1 MRRQNK
7 LLLFTLPWIVYF
19 LAFWLYPLAYS
30 FYLSLTDFQLLRG
43 NGSFIGFS
51 NYSRL
56 FSDPVFTKSLINT
69 FYFVFGTIP
78 ITTVAALILALFIAE
93 KIPGHR
99 IFQAAYFIPSITA
112 MVVIALIFYNLY
124 ARGGYI
130 HTLFRMV
137 GISPPQNGFLQSEK
151 TALWAIMAMDIWVAI
166 GYYVLIFL
174 AGIKAIPT
182 ELFEAARVDGAG
194 FWKRS
199 MGITI
204 PLIKSTFVFVIVL
217 NTIRSFQIFIE
228 IFVMTSGRPFN
239 STLTSVYFI
248 FDKGI
253 GRGDIGYASAAAYI
267 LFLIILIFSLLQF
280 KLINIKKP
288 TGPK

>member
-1 MRRQNK
+1 MSRQSK
-7 LLLFTLPWIVYF
+7 LLLFALPWVIYF
-19 LAFWLYPLAYS
+19 VVFWLYPLGYS

-43 NGSFIGFS
+43 TGRYIGFG
-51 NYSRL
+51 NYARL
-56 FSDPVFTKSLINT
+56 FHDPVFIKSLANT

-78 ITTVAALILALFIAE
+78 LTTLLALILALFIAE
-93 KIPGHR
+93 KIPGHK
-99 IFQAAYFIPSITA
+99 IFQAAYFLPSITA

-124 ARGGYI
+124 SRGGYI
-130 HTLFRMV
+130 YSLAKLAGM
-137 GISPPQNGFLQSEK
+137 SPPTNGFLQSEK
-151 TALWAIMAMDIWVAI
+151 TSLWAIMAMDIWVAI

-194 FWKRS
+194 FWRRS
-199 MGITI
+199 RLITI
-204 PLIKSTFVFVIVL
+204 PLLKSTFAFVIVL
-217 NTIRSFQIFIE
+217 NTIRSFQVFIE

-239 STLTSVYFI
+239 STLTTVFFI

-267 LFLIILIFSLLQF
+267 LFMIILIFSLAQL
-280 KLINIKKP
+280 KLISIKR
-288 TGPK
+288 TTSR

>member
-1 MRRQNK
+1 MNRQSK
-7 LLLFTLPWIVYF
+7 ILLFASPWAVYF
-19 LAFWLYPLAYS
+19 LVFWLYPLGYS

-43 NGSFIGFS
+43 TGSHIGFA

-56 FSDPVFTKSLINT
+56 LHDPVFLKSLANT

-78 ITTVAALILALFIAE
+78 LTTLLALILALFIAE

-124 ARGGYI
+124 SRGGYI
-130 HTLFRMV
+130 YSLAKLAGM
-137 GISPPQNGFLQSEK
+137 SPPTNGFLQSEK
-151 TALWAIMAMDIWVAI
+151 TSLWAIMAMDIWVAI

-194 FWKRS
+194 FWRRS
-199 MGITI
+199 RLITI
-204 PLIKSTFVFVIVL
+204 PLLKSTFAFVIVL

-239 STLTSVYFI
+239 STLTTVFFI

-267 LFLIILIFSLLQF
+267 LFMIILVFSLAQL
-280 KLINIKKP
+280 KLINIKR
-288 TGPK
+288 TTSR

>member
-19 LAFWLYPLAYS
+19 LIFWLYPLAYS
-30 FYLSLTDFQLLRG
+30 FYLSMTDFQLLRG
-43 NGSFIGFS
+43 SGTFTGFS
-51 NYSRL
+51 NYTRL
-56 FSDPVFTKSLINT
+56 FSDPVFTKSLVNT

-78 ITTVAALILALFIAE
+78 VTTILALILALFIAE
-93 KIPGHR
+93 KIPGHK

-124 ARGGYI
+124 SRGGYI

-137 GISPPQNGFLQSEK
+137 GLSPPQNGFLQSEK
-151 TALWAIMAMDIWVAI
+151 TALWAIMGMDIWVAI

-204 PLIKSTFVFVIVL
+204 PLLKSTFVFVIAL

-239 STLTSVYFI
+239 STLTTVYFI

-267 LFLIILIFSLLQF
+267 LFLIILVFSLLQF

>member
-7 LLLFTLPWIVYF
+7 LLLFTFPWIAYF
-19 LAFWLYPLAYS
+19 LVFWVYPLIYS

-43 NGSFIGFS
+43 SGNFIGFA

-78 ITTVAALILALFIAE
+78 ITTVLALIIALFIAE

-124 ARGGYI
+124 SRGGYI
-130 HTLFRMV
+130 HTLFMLV
-137 GISPPQNGFLQSEK
+137 GASPPKNGFLQSEK
-151 TALWAIMAMDIWVAI
+151 TALLSIMAMDIWVAI

-182 ELFEAARVDGAG
+182 ELFEAARIDGAG

-199 MGITI
+199 KSITI
-204 PLIKSTFVFVIVL
+204 PLLKSTFIFVIVL

-248 FDKGI
+248 FDRGI
-253 GRGDIGYASAAAYI
+253 GRGDIGYASAAAYV
-267 LFLIILIFSLLQF
+267 LFVIILIFSLIQF
-280 KLINIKKP
+280 KLISVKKP
-288 TGPK
+288 ETIR

>member
-1 MRRQNK
+1 MNRQSK
-7 LLLFTLPWIVYF
+7 ILLFASPWVVYF
-19 LAFWLYPLAYS
+19 LVFWLYPLGYS

-43 NGSFIGFS
+43 TGSYIGFS

-56 FSDPVFTKSLINT
+56 FHDPVFLKSLKNT

-78 ITTVAALILALFIAE
+78 LTTLLALLLALFIAE

-124 ARGGYI
+124 SRGGYI
-130 HTLFRMV
+130 YSLAKLAGM
-137 GISPPQNGFLQSEK
+137 SPPANGFLQSEN

-194 FWKRS
+194 FWRRS
-199 MGITI
+199 RLITI
-204 PLIKSTFVFVIVL
+204 PLLKSTFAFVIVL

-239 STLTSVYFI
+239 STLTTVFFI

-267 LFLIILIFSLLQF
+267 LFMIILVFSLAQL
-280 KLINIKKP
+280 KLINIKR
-288 TGPK
+288 TTSR

>member
-1 MRRQNK
+1 MRQPNK
-7 LLLFTLPWIVYF
+7 ILLFTLPWIAYF
-19 LAFWLYPLAYS
+19 MIFWLYPLAYS

-43 NGSFIGFS
+43 SGSFIGLT
-51 NYSRL
+51 NYTRL
-56 FSDPVFTKSLINT
+56 ISDPVFIKSLVNT

-78 ITTVAALILALFIAE
+78 LTTIVALILALFIAE
-93 KIPGHR
+93 KIPGYKV
-99 IFQAAYFIPSITA
+99 FQAAYFIPSITA

-124 ARGGYI
+124 SRGGYI
-130 HTLFRMV
+130 HSLFQFA
-137 GISPPQNGFLQSEK
+137 GITPPKNGFLQSEK

-199 MGITI
+199 IAITI
-204 PLIKSTFVFVIVL
+204 PLLKSTFAFVIVL

-239 STLTSVYFI
+239 STLTTVYFI

-267 LFLIILIFSLLQF
+267 LFLIILIFSLAQF
-280 KLINIKKP
+280 KLINVKKP
-288 TGPK
+288 TGNQ

>member
-1 MRRQNK
+1 MNRQSK
-7 LLLFTLPWIVYF
+7 ILLFASPWVVYF
-19 LAFWLYPLAYS
+19 LVFWLYPLGYS

-43 NGSFIGFS
+43 TGSYIGFS

-56 FSDPVFTKSLINT
+56 LHDPVFLKSLANT

-78 ITTVAALILALFIAE
+78 LTTLLALILALFIAE

-124 ARGGYI
+124 SRGGYI
-130 HTLFRMV
+130 YSLAKLAGM
-137 GISPPQNGFLQSEK
+137 SPPTNGFLQSEK
-151 TALWAIMAMDIWVAI
+151 TSLWAIMAMDIWVAI

-194 FWKRS
+194 FWRRS
-199 MGITI
+199 RLITI
-204 PLIKSTFVFVIVL
+204 PLLKSTFAFVIVL

-239 STLTSVYFI
+239 STLTTVFFI

-267 LFLIILIFSLLQF
+267 LFMIILVFSLAQL
-280 KLINIKKP
+280 KLINIKR
-288 TGPK
+288 TTSR